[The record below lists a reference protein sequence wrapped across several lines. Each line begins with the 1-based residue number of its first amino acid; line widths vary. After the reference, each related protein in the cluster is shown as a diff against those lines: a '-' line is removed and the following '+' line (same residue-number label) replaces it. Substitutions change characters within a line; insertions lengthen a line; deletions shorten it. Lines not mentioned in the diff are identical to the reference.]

1 MTAND
6 TATRRVTTGI
16 VLAVGL
22 FAGSD
27 SYSHIYT
34 LARDHGQAI
43 ASAALLPL
51 AGDGLIAAA
60 SSAMLVA
67 SRQGRDVPVLARV
80 MLLAG
85 IGATIAANVGYGLHA
100 GLTGALLSVW
110 PVAAYVGCMELLTW
124 MRRNTGMHPAA
135 RPASADAAA
144 DAPDELAR
152 RRHSG
157 RAACWTRPGGPSPLP
172 GQATSRHCGRSSA
185 PCASARARPSRSRLI
200 SPAVRRTRSRQGG
213 TPMTYDDNDNDGRF
227 PDESRVEVRYP
238 RTRQEEHG
246 DRAAWPWLPGS
257 IVEQC
262 GPDEWRVCVEDRG
275 VAVLRDGRP
284 APRNTASRNLY
295 YPMCFRDSSEIRRP
309 APAVPGPSVPAL
321 RVDATPAVRR
331 TTAPAVRRGRSR

>member
-1 MTAND
+1 M
-6 TATRRVTTGI
+6 
-16 VLAVGL
+16 LAVGL

-100 GLTGALLSVW
+100 GITGALLSVW

-135 RPASADAAA
+135 RPASADAVERSPYRCPAA
-144 DAPDELAR
+144 RQAARTLTRSHHRLGLREVDDDAGALGR
-152 RRHSG
+152 RQD
-157 RAACWTRPGGPSPLP
+157 P
-172 GQATSRHCGRSSA
+172 CGHHI
-185 PCASARARPSRSRLI
+185 ARAGLPPQR
-200 SPAVRRTRSRQGG
+200 AWGG
-213 TPMTYDDNDNDGRF
+213 TFSPFMRK
-227 PDESRVEVRYP
+227 ES
-238 RTRQEEHG
+238 G
-246 DRAAWPWLPGS
+246 
-257 IVEQC
+257 
-262 GPDEWRVCVEDRG
+262 
-275 VAVLRDGRP
+275 
-284 APRNTASRNLY
+284 
-295 YPMCFRDSSEIRRP
+295 
-309 APAVPGPSVPAL
+309 
-321 RVDATPAVRR
+321 
-331 TTAPAVRRGRSR
+331 

>member
-1 MTAND
+1 VTKTAND

-34 LARDHGQAI
+34 LARDNGQAI

-67 SRQGRDVPVLARV
+67 SRQGRDVPALARV
-80 MLLAG
+80 MLMAG

-124 MRRNTGMHPAA
+124 MRRNTGMHPQ
-135 RPASADAAA
+135 PGIASVDAAA

-152 RRHSG
+152 RRHS
-157 RAACWTRPGGPSPLP
+157 RAPGLL
-172 GQATSRHCGRSSA
+172 AA
-185 PCASARARPSRSRLI
+185 AEEAF
-200 SPAVRRTRSRQGG
+200 PAAGAG
-213 TPMTYDDNDNDGRF
+213 
-227 PDESRVEVRYP
+227 
-238 RTRQEEHG
+238 
-246 DRAAWPWLPGS
+246 
-257 IVEQC
+257 
-262 GPDEWRVCVEDRG
+262 
-275 VAVLRDGRP
+275 
-284 APRNTASRNLY
+284 
-295 YPMCFRDSSEIRRP
+295 
-309 APAVPGPSVPAL
+309 SVPSL
-321 RVDATPAVRR
+321 REIQRELHIGQGKAQRVQAHLA
-331 TTAPAVRRGRSR
+331 GRHANAI

>member
-51 AGDGLIAAA
+51 ASDRLIAAA

-85 IGATIAANVGYGLHA
+85 IGATIAANVDYGLHA

-110 PVAAYVGCMELLTW
+110 PVAAYVGCMETAHL
-124 MRRNTGMHPAA
+124 
-135 RPASADAAA
+135 DAAQHR
-144 DAPDELAR
+144 DAP
-152 RRHSG
+152 
-157 RAACWTRPGGPSPLP
+157 GG
-172 GQATSRHCGRSSA
+172 
-185 PCASARARPSRSRLI
+185 
-200 SPAVRRTRSRQGG
+200 AVRICGCGSGCTR
-213 TPMTYDDNDNDGRF
+213 
-227 PDESRVEVRYP
+227 
-238 RTRQEEHG
+238 
-246 DRAAWPWLPGS
+246 
-257 IVEQC
+257 
-262 GPDEWRVCVEDRG
+262 
-275 VAVLRDGRP
+275 
-284 APRNTASRNLY
+284 
-295 YPMCFRDSSEIRRP
+295 
-309 APAVPGPSVPAL
+309 
-321 RVDATPAVRR
+321 
-331 TTAPAVRRGRSR
+331 

>member
-34 LARDHGQAI
+34 LARDHGQGI

-100 GLTGALLSVW
+100 GITGALLSVW

-135 RPASADAAA
+135 EPASEDATA

-152 RRHSG
+152 RRDSRTQSPG
-157 RAACWTRPGGPSPLP
+157 LLGAA
-172 GQATSRHCGRSSA
+172 GQAFPGAGAGNVPSLREIQ
-185 PCASARARPSRSRLI
+185 RALRI
-200 SPAVRRTRSRQGG
+200 GQGKAQQ
-213 TPMTYDDNDNDGRF
+213 
-227 PDESRVEVRYP
+227 V
-238 RTRQEEHG
+238 QAHL
-246 DRAAWPWLPGS
+246 A
-257 IVEQC
+257 
-262 GPDEWRVCVEDRG
+262 
-275 VAVLRDGRP
+275 GRP
-284 APRNTASRNLY
+284 AG
-295 YPMCFRDSSEIRRP
+295 
-309 APAVPGPSVPAL
+309 AV
-321 RVDATPAVRR
+321 
-331 TTAPAVRRGRSR
+331 

>member
-67 SRQGRDVPVLARV
+67 SRQSHDVPVLARV

-100 GLTGALLSVW
+100 GITGALLSVW

-124 MRRNTGMHPAA
+124 MRRNTGIHPQAE
-135 RPASADAAA
+135 PASADAAP
-144 DAPDELAR
+144 DAPDELALR
-152 RRHSG
+152 RDSRTQPHDLLGAAEQAFPGAGTGNVPSLREIQ
-157 RAACWTRPGGPSPLP
+157 RALRI
-172 GQATSRHCGRSSA
+172 GQGKAQQVQAHLA
-185 PCASARARPSRSRLI
+185 
-200 SPAVRRTRSRQGG
+200 
-213 TPMTYDDNDNDGRF
+213 
-227 PDESRVEVRYP
+227 
-238 RTRQEEHG
+238 
-246 DRAAWPWLPGS
+246 
-257 IVEQC
+257 
-262 GPDEWRVCVEDRG
+262 
-275 VAVLRDGRP
+275 GRP
-284 APRNTASRNLY
+284 A
-295 YPMCFRDSSEIRRP
+295 D
-309 APAVPGPSVPAL
+309 AV
-321 RVDATPAVRR
+321 
-331 TTAPAVRRGRSR
+331 

>member
-1 MTAND
+1 MTTND

-16 VLAVGL
+16 MLAVGL

-85 IGATIAANVGYGLHA
+85 IGATIVANVGYGLHA

-124 MRRNTGMHPAA
+124 MRRNTGMHPAV
-135 RPASADAAA
+135 RPASGDVAADAA
-144 DAPDELAR
+144 DELAR
-152 RRHSG
+152 RRHSTGGLLEAAG
-157 RAACWTRPGGPSPLP
+157 RAFPAAAAGNVPSLREIQRALRI
-172 GQATSRHCGRSSA
+172 GQGKAQQVQAHLA
-185 PCASARARPSRSRLI
+185 
-200 SPAVRRTRSRQGG
+200 
-213 TPMTYDDNDNDGRF
+213 
-227 PDESRVEVRYP
+227 
-238 RTRQEEHG
+238 
-246 DRAAWPWLPGS
+246 
-257 IVEQC
+257 
-262 GPDEWRVCVEDRG
+262 
-275 VAVLRDGRP
+275 GRP
-284 APRNTASRNLY
+284 A
-295 YPMCFRDSSEIRRP
+295 D
-309 APAVPGPSVPAL
+309 AV
-321 RVDATPAVRR
+321 
-331 TTAPAVRRGRSR
+331 

>member
-34 LARDHGQAI
+34 LARDHGQDI

-135 RPASADAAA
+135 RPASADAGRTAGCIPVLRRIQVSSSMQPTYAA
-144 DAPDELAR
+144 TGHTD
-152 RRHSG
+152 
-157 RAACWTRPGGPSPLP
+157 
-172 GQATSRHCGRSSA
+172 SSA
-185 PCASARARPSRSRLI
+185 P
-200 SPAVRRTRSRQGG
+200 V
-213 TPMTYDDNDNDGRF
+213 
-227 PDESRVEVRYP
+227 
-238 RTRQEEHG
+238 
-246 DRAAWPWLPGS
+246 
-257 IVEQC
+257 
-262 GPDEWRVCVEDRG
+262 
-275 VAVLRDGRP
+275 RP
-284 APRNTASRNLY
+284 AW
-295 YPMCFRDSSEIRRP
+295 RP
-309 APAVPGPSVPAL
+309 
-321 RVDATPAVRR
+321 
-331 TTAPAVRRGRSR
+331 

>member
-1 MTAND
+1 MHLAIVMAEDPRAVLAAEVEALAVAGSRIQSALQAGARQAVRGLRSGAAARQDAELVPLRVGKYDPALIALADVGVPGTQAEQAADLFVLPPVGWAEVEVEAVLTVLPSGKDSCFKVPNHRDGHVTMTTND

-16 VLAVGL
+16 MLAVGL

-124 MRRNTGMHPAA
+124 MRRNTGMHPAV
-135 RPASADAAA
+135 RPASGDVAADAA
-144 DAPDELAR
+144 DELAR
-152 RRHSG
+152 RRHSTGGLLEAAG
-157 RAACWTRPGGPSPLP
+157 RAFPAAGAGNVPSLREIQRALRV
-172 GQATSRHCGRSSA
+172 GQGKAQQVQAHLA
-185 PCASARARPSRSRLI
+185 
-200 SPAVRRTRSRQGG
+200 
-213 TPMTYDDNDNDGRF
+213 
-227 PDESRVEVRYP
+227 
-238 RTRQEEHG
+238 
-246 DRAAWPWLPGS
+246 
-257 IVEQC
+257 
-262 GPDEWRVCVEDRG
+262 
-275 VAVLRDGRP
+275 GRP
-284 APRNTASRNLY
+284 A
-295 YPMCFRDSSEIRRP
+295 D
-309 APAVPGPSVPAL
+309 VV
-321 RVDATPAVRR
+321 
-331 TTAPAVRRGRSR
+331 

>member
-1 MTAND
+1 VTNNGND

-124 MRRNTGMHPAA
+124 MRRNTGMRPTA
-135 RPASADAAA
+135 RPASADAA
-144 DAPDELAR
+144 DELAR
-152 RRHSG
+152 RRHSE
-157 RAACWTRPGGPSPLP
+157 TGGLLDAV
-172 GQATSRHCGRSSA
+172 GQAFPAAGA
-185 PCASARARPSRSRLI
+185 GNVPS
-200 SPAVRRTRSRQGG
+200 
-213 TPMTYDDNDNDGRF
+213 
-227 PDESRVEVRYP
+227 
-238 RTRQEEHG
+238 
-246 DRAAWPWLPGS
+246 
-257 IVEQC
+257 
-262 GPDEWRVCVEDRG
+262 
-275 VAVLRDGRP
+275 LR
-284 APRNTASRNLY
+284 
-295 YPMCFRDSSEIRRP
+295 EIQR
-309 APAVPGPSVPAL
+309 AL
-321 RVDATPAVRR
+321 RIGQGKAQQVQAHLAGRQADAV
-331 TTAPAVRRGRSR
+331 

>member
-34 LARDHGQAI
+34 LVRDHGQAI
-43 ASAALLPL
+43 VSAALLPL

-85 IGATIAANVGYGLHA
+85 VGATIAANVSYGLHA
-100 GLTGALLSVW
+100 SLTGALLSVW

-124 MRRNTGMHPAA
+124 MRRNTGIHPAA
-135 RPASADAAA
+135 RPASA

-157 RAACWTRPGGPSPLP
+157 TPALLDAAGL
-172 GQATSRHCGRSSA
+172 AF
-185 PCASARARPSRSRLI
+185 RARR
-200 SPAVRRTRSRQGG
+200 
-213 TPMTYDDNDNDGRF
+213 
-227 PDESRVEVRYP
+227 
-238 RTRQEEHG
+238 G
-246 DRAAWPWLPGS
+246 DRA
-257 IVEQC
+257 EH
-262 GPDEWRVCVEDRG
+262 R
-275 VAVLRDGRP
+275 
-284 APRNTASRNLY
+284 
-295 YPMCFRDSSEIRRP
+295 
-309 APAVPGPSVPAL
+309 
-321 RVDATPAVRR
+321 
-331 TTAPAVRRGRSR
+331 

>member
-67 SRQGRDVPVLARV
+67 SRQARDVPVRARV

-124 MRRNTGMHPAA
+124 MRRNTGMHPQA

-144 DAPDELAR
+144 DAPDELGGR

-157 RAACWTRPGGPSPLP
+157 APALLDAAGRAFPGAGAGHVPSLREIQRALRI
-172 GQATSRHCGRSSA
+172 GQGKAQQVQAHLA
-185 PCASARARPSRSRLI
+185 
-200 SPAVRRTRSRQGG
+200 
-213 TPMTYDDNDNDGRF
+213 
-227 PDESRVEVRYP
+227 
-238 RTRQEEHG
+238 
-246 DRAAWPWLPGS
+246 
-257 IVEQC
+257 
-262 GPDEWRVCVEDRG
+262 
-275 VAVLRDGRP
+275 GRP
-284 APRNTASRNLY
+284 A
-295 YPMCFRDSSEIRRP
+295 D
-309 APAVPGPSVPAL
+309 AV
-321 RVDATPAVRR
+321 
-331 TTAPAVRRGRSR
+331 

>member
-1 MTAND
+1 VTITAND

-67 SRQGRDVPVLARV
+67 SRQGRDVPGLARV

-124 MRRNTGMHPAA
+124 MRRNTAMHPAVE
-135 RPASADAAA
+135 PASADAAA

-152 RRHSG
+152 RR
-157 RAACWTRPGGPSPLP
+157 
-172 GQATSRHCGRSSA
+172 
-185 PCASARARPSRSRLI
+185 RARPARRGQAGVPDCRGGERPVPAGDLEYAANRPGQGPAGPGSSRRPSGRRRAQGHGA
-200 SPAVRRTRSRQGG
+200 AVRRERS
-213 TPMTYDDNDNDGRF
+213 
-227 PDESRVEVRYP
+227 
-238 RTRQEEHG
+238 
-246 DRAAWPWLPGS
+246 L
-257 IVEQC
+257 
-262 GPDEWRVCVEDRG
+262 
-275 VAVLRDGRP
+275 
-284 APRNTASRNLY
+284 
-295 YPMCFRDSSEIRRP
+295 
-309 APAVPGPSVPAL
+309 
-321 RVDATPAVRR
+321 
-331 TTAPAVRRGRSR
+331 

>member
-100 GLTGALLSVW
+100 GMTGALLSVW

-124 MRRNTGMHPAA
+124 MRRNTGMHP
-135 RPASADAAA
+135 RRGPHLRMRQRMHPMSWLAAA
-144 DAPDELAR
+144 TP
-152 RRHSG
+152 G
-157 RAACWTRPGGPSPLP
+157 RAACWTRPGKPSPLP
-172 GQATSRHCGRSSA
+172 GRATSRRCGRSSA
-185 PCASARARPSRSRLI
+185 HCASARARPSRSRLI
-200 SPAVRRTRSRQGG
+200 SPAVRQTRYRQGG
-213 TPMTYDDNDNDGRF
+213 TPMTYDDSDNDGRF

-238 RTRQEEHG
+238 RSRQEEHG
-246 DRAAWPWLPGS
+246 DRAAWPWLPGT

-262 GPDEWRVCVEDRG
+262 GPDEWQVCVEDRD
-275 VAVLRDGRP
+275 VAVLGEAAPPRVTRRPGTCITRCASGTPARSVGPRRRCPRP
-284 APRNTASRNLY
+284 ACRHCTWTSPRPYA
-295 YPMCFRDSSEIRRP
+295 
-309 APAVPGPSVPAL
+309 GPP
-321 RVDATPAVRR
+321 R
-331 TTAPAVRRGRSR
+331 PAVRRGRSR

>member
-34 LARDHGQAI
+34 LARDHGQAV

-67 SRQGRDVPVLARV
+67 SRQGREVPVLAWV

-100 GLTGALLSVW
+100 GVTGALLSVW

-124 MRRNTGMHPAA
+124 MRRNTGMHPEVRPVSGDVAA
-135 RPASADAAA
+135 GPASADAAA
-144 DAPDELAR
+144 DASDELAR
-152 RRHSG
+152 RRHTGTGGLLDAAG
-157 RAACWTRPGGPSPLP
+157 RAFPAAGAGNVPSLWEIQRALRI
-172 GQATSRHCGRSSA
+172 GQGKAQQVQAHLA
-185 PCASARARPSRSRLI
+185 
-200 SPAVRRTRSRQGG
+200 
-213 TPMTYDDNDNDGRF
+213 
-227 PDESRVEVRYP
+227 
-238 RTRQEEHG
+238 
-246 DRAAWPWLPGS
+246 
-257 IVEQC
+257 
-262 GPDEWRVCVEDRG
+262 
-275 VAVLRDGRP
+275 GRP
-284 APRNTASRNLY
+284 A
-295 YPMCFRDSSEIRRP
+295 
-309 APAVPGPSVPAL
+309 
-321 RVDATPAVRR
+321 DAI
-331 TTAPAVRRGRSR
+331 

>member
-1 MTAND
+1 MTTND

-100 GLTGALLSVW
+100 GITGALLSVW

-124 MRRNTGMHPAA
+124 MRRNTGMHP
-135 RPASADAAA
+135 
-144 DAPDELAR
+144 
-152 RRHSG
+152 
-157 RAACWTRPGGPSPLP
+157 
-172 GQATSRHCGRSSA
+172 Q
-185 PCASARARPSRSRLI
+185 ASARICGCSSGC
-200 SPAVRRTRSRQGG
+200 TR
-213 TPMTYDDNDNDGRF
+213 
-227 PDESRVEVRYP
+227 
-238 RTRQEEHG
+238 
-246 DRAAWPWLPGS
+246 
-257 IVEQC
+257 
-262 GPDEWRVCVEDRG
+262 
-275 VAVLRDGRP
+275 
-284 APRNTASRNLY
+284 
-295 YPMCFRDSSEIRRP
+295 
-309 APAVPGPSVPAL
+309 
-321 RVDATPAVRR
+321 
-331 TTAPAVRRGRSR
+331 

>member
-34 LARDHGQAI
+34 LARDHRQDI

-80 MLLAG
+80 MRV
-85 IGATIAANVGYGLHA
+85 GATIAANVGYGLHA
-100 GLTGALLSVW
+100 GITGALLSVW

-124 MRRNTGMHPAA
+124 MRRNTGMHPAV
-135 RPASADAAA
+135 RRASGDVAADAA
-144 DAPDELAR
+144 DELAR
-152 RRHSG
+152 RRHSAGGLLEAAG
-157 RAACWTRPGGPSPLP
+157 RAFPAAGAGSVPSLREIQRALRIGQGKAQQVQAHLAGRPADAVLGKEGP
-172 GQATSRHCGRSSA
+172 
-185 PCASARARPSRSRLI
+185 
-200 SPAVRRTRSRQGG
+200 
-213 TPMTYDDNDNDGRF
+213 PMTYNDNDGRF

-238 RTRQEEHG
+238 RTRQEERG
-246 DRAAWPWLPGS
+246 DRAAWPWLPAS
-257 IVEQC
+257 VVERC

-284 APRNTASRNLY
+284 ARRNTASRNLY

-309 APAVPGPSVPAL
+309 APAVPGPSGLAL
-321 RVDATPAVRR
+321 GVDATPGVRR
-331 TTAPAVRRGRSR
+331 TTAPAVRGGRSR

>member
-22 FAGSD
+22 SGGSD

-43 ASAALLPL
+43 VSAALLPL

-100 GLTGALLSVW
+100 GITGALLSVW

-135 RPASADAAA
+135 EFASADAAA

-152 RRHSG
+152 RRGSRPPG
-157 RAACWTRPGGPSPLP
+157 LLAAAEQAFPGA
-172 GQATSRHCGRSSA
+172 GQATSPRCGRSSA
-185 PCASARARPSRSRLI
+185 LCASARARPSRSRHI
-200 SPAVRRTRSRQGG
+200 SLTVRQTR
-213 TPMTYDDNDNDGRF
+213 Y
-227 PDESRVEVRYP
+227 
-238 RTRQEEHG
+238 RQEET
-246 DRAAWPWLPGS
+246 R
-257 IVEQC
+257 
-262 GPDEWRVCVEDRG
+262 
-275 VAVLRDGRP
+275 
-284 APRNTASRNLY
+284 
-295 YPMCFRDSSEIRRP
+295 
-309 APAVPGPSVPAL
+309 
-321 RVDATPAVRR
+321 
-331 TTAPAVRRGRSR
+331 

>member
-27 SYSHIYT
+27 SYSHIFT
-34 LARDHGQAI
+34 LARDNAQGI

-85 IGATIAANVGYGLHA
+85 IGATIAANVGYGLRA

-124 MRRNTGMHPAA
+124 MRRNTVMHPAP
-135 RPASADAAA
+135 RPASA

-157 RAACWTRPGGPSPLP
+157 MPGLLDTARRAFPAAGAGNVPSLREIQRALRI
-172 GQATSRHCGRSSA
+172 GQGKAQQVQAHLA
-185 PCASARARPSRSRLI
+185 
-200 SPAVRRTRSRQGG
+200 
-213 TPMTYDDNDNDGRF
+213 
-227 PDESRVEVRYP
+227 
-238 RTRQEEHG
+238 
-246 DRAAWPWLPGS
+246 
-257 IVEQC
+257 
-262 GPDEWRVCVEDRG
+262 
-275 VAVLRDGRP
+275 GRP
-284 APRNTASRNLY
+284 A
-295 YPMCFRDSSEIRRP
+295 D
-309 APAVPGPSVPAL
+309 AV
-321 RVDATPAVRR
+321 
-331 TTAPAVRRGRSR
+331 

>member
-6 TATRRVTTGI
+6 AATRRVTTGI
-16 VLAVGL
+16 VLTVGL

-124 MRRNTGMHPAA
+124 MRRNTGMHPMA
-135 RPASADAAA
+135 RPASEDAAA
-144 DAPDELAR
+144 DAPDELASR
-152 RRHSG
+152 RDSR
-157 RAACWTRPGGPSPLP
+157 TQLP
-172 GQATSRHCGRSSA
+172 GLLSAAEQAFPGTGAGNIPSLREIQ
-185 PCASARARPSRSRLI
+185 RALRI
-200 SPAVRRTRSRQGG
+200 GQGKAQQ
-213 TPMTYDDNDNDGRF
+213 
-227 PDESRVEVRYP
+227 V
-238 RTRQEEHG
+238 QAHL
-246 DRAAWPWLPGS
+246 A
-257 IVEQC
+257 
-262 GPDEWRVCVEDRG
+262 
-275 VAVLRDGRP
+275 GRP
-284 APRNTASRNLY
+284 AN
-295 YPMCFRDSSEIRRP
+295 
-309 APAVPGPSVPAL
+309 AV
-321 RVDATPAVRR
+321 
-331 TTAPAVRRGRSR
+331 